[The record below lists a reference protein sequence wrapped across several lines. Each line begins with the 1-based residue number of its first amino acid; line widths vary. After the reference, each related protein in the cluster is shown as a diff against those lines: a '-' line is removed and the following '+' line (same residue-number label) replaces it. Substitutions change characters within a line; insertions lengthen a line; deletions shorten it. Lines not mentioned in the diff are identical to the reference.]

1 MCSAFSPLNLL
12 SLFCDWDNTKPAEER
27 RYLCAPKRPLISLFP
42 VRVRAH
48 KYTHTCINRYTSFP
62 KVQPTD
68 ACRHSQKSL
77 STNNLPWIFFFFFIF
92 CLWNHDC
99 WNRWN
104 INSGIFILSQQAHT
118 HTNTHTDVLWV
129 KHPRQKQSG
138 LKWKH
143 TSREEISEPRHLSR
157 ETFCSCVNNC
167 CTVSPTP
174 PGFTSKPAMKMHS
187 VLFGEHELHSNM
199 LSSAPVWSYRD
210 TEHIIALYMTIR
222 PK

>member
-1 MCSAFSPLNLL
+1 MHADTPRNHSAQ
-12 SLFCDWDNTKPAEER
+12 TTYAE
-27 RYLCAPKRPLISLFP
+27 C
-42 VRVRAH
+42 
-48 KYTHTCINRYTSFP
+48 
-62 KVQPTD
+62 
-68 ACRHSQKSL
+68 
-77 STNNLPWIFFFFFIF
+77 FFFFFIF

-104 INSGIFILSQQAHT
+104 INSGIFILSQQADT
-118 HTNTHTDVLWV
+118 HTHTDVLWV

-138 LKWKH
+138 LKWKN

-157 ETFCSCVNNC
+157 ETFCSCLNNC

-187 VLFGEHELHSNM
+187 VLFSEHELHSNM

-210 TEHIIALYMTIR
+210 TEHILALYMTIR
-222 PK
+222 PKLYKTEGFARDWDLKLSR